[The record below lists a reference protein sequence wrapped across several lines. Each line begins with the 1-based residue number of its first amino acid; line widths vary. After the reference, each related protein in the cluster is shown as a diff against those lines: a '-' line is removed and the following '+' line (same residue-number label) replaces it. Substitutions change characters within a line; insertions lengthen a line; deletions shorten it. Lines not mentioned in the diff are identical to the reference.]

1 MNLEN
6 IFKNVIKID
15 FLYGILIITFSFFTE
30 SEVTYVDSDAPWAM
44 IDTFGILAIILV
56 IVYLVNLYFLYKFK
70 PIGKT
75 LYVPLL
81 ILYLILGSLILQEQ
95 YAFSALDML
104 GEWISGILS
113 GLIIALLYFTDI
125 KDKFTKI

>member
-1 MNLEN
+1 MNLEK
-6 IFKNVIKID
+6 IFKN
-15 FLYGILIITFSFFTE
+15 LIILE
-30 SEVTYVDSDAPWAM
+30 S
-44 IDTFGILAIILV
+44 L
-56 IVYLVNLYFLYKFK
+56 YLVFYVAIATYMEWDVPLTEEIEPFRLVDAIFFIGLIFYYVVLYFLYKFK

-125 KDKFTKI
+125 KDKFTKT